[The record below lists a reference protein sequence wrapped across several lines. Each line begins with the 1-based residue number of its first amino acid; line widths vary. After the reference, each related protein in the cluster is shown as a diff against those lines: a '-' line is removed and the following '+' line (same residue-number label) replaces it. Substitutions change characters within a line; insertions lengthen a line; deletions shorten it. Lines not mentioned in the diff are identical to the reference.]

1 MIWNRI
7 FRRSVVIFRYCT
19 SALWRLEAKCPL
31 FSLESLESHELSG
44 QGYIALHL
52 LMLHWIINLSKFQ
65 APGPIILQGN
75 LFCGRRDE
83 NSWLTQQFLN
93 SCLDGATESML
104 AGVLMKMGGCASC
117 RSCGQ
122 KPLARCSLS
131 SSTLLISFWLKQIIL
146 PCKDSIILF

>member
-7 FRRSVVIFRYCT
+7 LHRSVEVFRYCT
-19 SALWRLEAKCPL
+19 SALWRLEAKSPI
-31 FSLESLESHELSG
+31 FSLESLESHKLSG
-44 QGYIALHL
+44 QCYIAVHL

-65 APGPIILQGN
+65 APGPKILQGN
-75 LFCGRRDE
+75 LFYGRRDE
-83 NSWLTQQFLN
+83 NSSLTQQFLN
-93 SCLDGATESML
+93 SYLDGATESML
-104 AGVLMKMGGCASC
+104 AGITMKMGRCASC

-122 KPLARCSLS
+122 KLLAQSSLS